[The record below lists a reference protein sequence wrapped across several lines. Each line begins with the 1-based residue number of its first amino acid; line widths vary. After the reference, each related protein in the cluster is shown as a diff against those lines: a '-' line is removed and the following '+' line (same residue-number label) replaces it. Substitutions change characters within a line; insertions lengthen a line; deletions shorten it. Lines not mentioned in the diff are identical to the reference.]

1 MTSFELILGE
11 LQQDSAFELSFRIRQ
26 PQPSAPQSLMVL
38 LHGVGCSEMDM
49 VDIAAGISPDTL
61 VVLARGPLTLGL
73 GKFAWFRVVFTP
85 IGPQIEEAEAESSRL
100 TLLRFIKKIQIA
112 FQIQP
117 NRTVVAGFSQG
128 GIMSASVALSEPE
141 VVSGFGLLCGRILP
155 ELQTHLA
162 NKSRLKKIHAFVGHG
177 DFDNTLPVVW
187 AERSEKLLKDLEVEF
202 ESHRYPVG
210 HSISSEMRAE
220 FLRWLNAKAM
230 AS

>member
-1 MTSFELILGE
+1 MTSFEPILGE

-26 PQPSAPQSLMVL
+26 PQPSAPHSLMVL

-49 VDIAAGISPDTL
+49 VDIAAGVSPDTL

-73 GKFAWFRVVFTP
+73 GKFAWFRVAFTP

-117 NRTVVAGFSQG
+117 DRTVVAGFSQG

-155 ELQTHLA
+155 ELQSHLA

-210 HSISSEMRAE
+210 HSISSDMRAE